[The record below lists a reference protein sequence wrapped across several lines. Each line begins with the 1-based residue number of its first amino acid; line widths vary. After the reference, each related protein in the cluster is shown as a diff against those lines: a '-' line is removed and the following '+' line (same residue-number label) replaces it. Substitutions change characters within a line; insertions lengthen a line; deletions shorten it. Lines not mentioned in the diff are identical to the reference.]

1 MDNDSRIKDIIYK
14 RRNGADLVNDP
25 EAIRSC
31 KTEQSRDVIDNARL
45 GSYDKY
51 GNYVIIP
58 DIKRELIS
66 MPKIVYSTNNTSNGT
81 VYDLKG
87 SIPIFGDVF
96 FKLTIGKNEAT
107 LSLTESVNREAGGY
121 LEVYDES
128 IDSLA
133 LGKDRLPNS
142 IIFRNYHV
150 IDKPEDYG
158 KKENYE
164 YSNILTR
171 KVYLSLL
178 SKELRA
184 VSNID
189 EHEAFENMVSTLKSG
204 GTYGKKVLNEF
215 VTRLKDRPAVFEIS
229 DSDHYNKAVNE
240 ILLSSLDVATTDDDK
255 DNVETRQI
263 YLDVINARNQN
274 IEGELQIANS
284 RVDEKYVRDLVRR
297 ASDEFEGKQE
307 ITEED
312 AAEEFFEK
320 LGDKKRAAA
329 RRRTLEKPML
339 KQGKESKEEEAKT
352 KEEKLKQLLDK
363 KEKDKKKT
371 PANKKLKAAK
381 GKTASKK
388 LKAGKKK
395 TASKGKKKVAK
406 KGAKKAKLKNKKK
419 KVKKAKNQAKAK
431 GKGKSFSS
439 KPAGAKAK
447 KKKQQKKSF
456 KWALH
461 VKDEVKENEV
471 QMNFKGFAKTSD
483 KHEKESHEETIQSIY
498 SNFISK
504 IKDQNTQLSVETIK
518 GNIEKVSSQIAKATP
533 GGATIPGQ
541 ENVETPNPFFTG
553 SQEFVKF
560 GSNQAQPGLNNNNQ
574 TPADQII
581 TPDKFGSSIPT
592 ATPVTPTMASTTPTM
607 DPTTQTMGPFA
618 QAAAPID
625 PTQDQT

>member
-158 KKENYE
+158 KKETYE

-215 VTRLKDRPAVFEIS
+215 VSRLKDRPAVFEIS

-255 DNVETRQI
+255 DNTETRQI

-274 IEGELQIANS
+274 IESELQIANS
-284 RVDEKYVRDLVRR
+284 RVDERYVRDLVRR
-297 ASDEFEGKQE
+297 ASNEFEGKQE

-447 KKKQQKKSF
+447 KKKQEKKSF
-456 KWALH
+456 KWVLH
-461 VKDEVKENEV
+461 VENNVKGPDIVMSFKDNLKANTRQEKENEIPKEFFKQNIKNDLYKIDYFGKQQNPNVNDLSKHIKEGSPNV
-471 QMNFKGFAKTSD
+471 QDKGPGIGA
-483 KHEKESHEETIQSIY
+483 
-498 SNFISK
+498 
-504 IKDQNTQLSVETIK
+504 
-518 GNIEKVSSQIAKATP
+518 GNP
-533 GGATIPGQ
+533 
-541 ENVETPNPFFTG
+541 NVEERFDPFGQFKT
-553 SQEFVKF
+553 EP
-560 GSNQAQPGLNNNNQ
+560 AQPTPEPPIGGGGMPQVQ
-574 TPADQII
+574 TGMPQQPTEAQP
-581 TPDKFGSSIPT
+581 TPDPT
-592 ATPVTPTMASTTPTM
+592 PQPAGPTVEPGMPPTP
-607 DPTTQTMGPFA
+607 
-618 QAAAPID
+618 PID
-625 PTQDQT
+625 PVQTN

>member
-66 MPKIVYSTNNTSNGT
+66 MPKLVYSTNNTSNGT

-87 SIPIFGDVF
+87 TIPIFGDVF

-189 EHEAFENMVSTLKSG
+189 EHEAFEKMVSTLKSG

-240 ILLSSLDVATTDDDK
+240 ILLSSLDVATTDNDK

-297 ASDEFEGKQE
+297 ASNEFEGKQE
-307 ITEED
+307 FTEED

-406 KGAKKAKLKNKKK
+406 KGAKKGAKKAKLKNKKK

-439 KPAGAKAK
+439 KPGGGKAK
-447 KKKQQKKSF
+447 KKKQEKKSF
-456 KWALH
+456 KWVLH
-461 VKDEVKENEV
+461 VKDDVKETDV
-471 QMNFKGFAKTSD
+471 QMFFKGSSKAEV
-483 KHEKESHEETIQSIY
+483 KHEKENPQEQIREFFKNNTKNELYKVDIFGKQQDPNVDLSQYDKGGAPNIYNNKPDLGKGGPNVEERFDPFGQFKTDTVQQSQEPPIGGGGMPQVQTGMPQQQTPDP
-498 SNFISK
+498 IS
-504 IKDQNTQLSVETIK
+504 Q
-518 GNIEKVSSQIAKATP
+518 P
-533 GGATIPGQ
+533 GGPTI
-541 ENVETPNPFFTG
+541 ETGVPPM
-553 SQEFVKF
+553 
-560 GSNQAQPGLNNNNQ
+560 P
-574 TPADQII
+574 
-581 TPDKFGSSIPT
+581 
-592 ATPVTPTMASTTPTM
+592 
-607 DPTTQTMGPFA
+607 
-618 QAAAPID
+618 PID
-625 PTQDQT
+625 PVQTN

>member
-14 RRNGADLVNDP
+14 RRNGENLVNDP

-66 MPKIVYSTNNTSNGT
+66 MPKLVYSTNNTANGT

-87 SIPIFGDVF
+87 TIPIFGDVF
-96 FKLTIGKNEAT
+96 FKLTIGRNEAT

-121 LEVYDES
+121 LEVYDEA

-142 IIFRNYHV
+142 IIFRNYH
-150 IDKPEDYG
+150 ITDKPEDFG
-158 KKENYE
+158 KKESYE
-164 YSNILTR
+164 YGNILTR

-229 DSDHYNKAVNE
+229 NSDHYNKAINE

-255 DNVETRQI
+255 DNTETRQI
-263 YLDVINARNQN
+263 YLDVVNARNQN
-274 IEGELQIANS
+274 IEAELQIANN

-297 ASDEFEGKQE
+297 ASAEFEGKQE
-307 ITEED
+307 LSEED
-312 AAEEFFEK
+312 VAEEFFEK

-406 KGAKKAKLKNKKK
+406 KGAKKGAKKAKLKNKKK
-419 KVKKAKNQAKAK
+419 KVKKAKNQSKAKAK
-431 GKGKSFSS
+431 GKAFSA

-447 KKKQQKKSF
+447 DKKKEQKKSF
-456 KWALH
+456 KWVLH
-461 VKDEVKENEV
+461 VKDEVKGPDIVMSFKDNLKANTHQEKENEIPKEFSKQNIKNELYKIDHFGKQQDPNV
-471 QMNFKGFAKTSD
+471 DLSQYDKGGTPNI
-483 KHEKESHEETIQSIY
+483 HEKNPDLVKGNPNVEERFDPFGKFKTDIVQQSPEPPIGGGGMPQVQTGMPQQPTEAQPTPDP
-498 SNFISK
+498 IP
-504 IKDQNTQLSVETIK
+504 QPAGPTVET
-518 GNIEKVSSQIAKATP
+518 GMP
-533 GGATIPGQ
+533 PIP
-541 ENVETPNPFFTG
+541 
-553 SQEFVKF
+553 
-560 GSNQAQPGLNNNNQ
+560 
-574 TPADQII
+574 
-581 TPDKFGSSIPT
+581 
-592 ATPVTPTMASTTPTM
+592 
-607 DPTTQTMGPFA
+607 
-618 QAAAPID
+618 PID
-625 PTQDQT
+625 PVQTN